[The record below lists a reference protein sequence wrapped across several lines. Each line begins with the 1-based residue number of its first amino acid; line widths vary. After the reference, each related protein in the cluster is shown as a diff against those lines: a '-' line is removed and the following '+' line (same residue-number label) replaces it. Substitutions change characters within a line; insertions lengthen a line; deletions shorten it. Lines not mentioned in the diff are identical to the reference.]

1 MATLDLHDETL
12 DAGHGPTRLLL
23 ALEYWKN
30 QALEARIERD
40 ELRFEKAMQECKDTV
55 RDNII
60 STCVARNPDMPNSK
74 IKEHCEAEFAFV
86 TGAKK

>member
-40 ELRFEKAMQECKDTV
+40 ELRFEKAMREFQLDVFDGYDTC
-55 RDNII
+55 DAWAGLPIE
-60 STCVARNPDMPNSK
+60 AFNPGPNW
-74 IKEHCEAEFAFV
+74 
-86 TGAKK
+86 